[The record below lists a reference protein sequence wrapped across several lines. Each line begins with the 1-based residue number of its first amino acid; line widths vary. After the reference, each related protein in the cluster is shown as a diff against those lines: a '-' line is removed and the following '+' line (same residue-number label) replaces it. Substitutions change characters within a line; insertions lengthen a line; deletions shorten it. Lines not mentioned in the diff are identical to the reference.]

1 MHTVIVLA
9 LAVVIA
15 FVSNKSS
22 ANDIFIDVYGSGY
35 EMELIQ
41 KNGSDNDLDI
51 NATGDDHIYSIV
63 QDGNNNTVNL
73 TMGGDYP
80 TDVDINQTGD
90 NFGFSVY
97 YNCNNPGTSGYCN
110 ISVTQY

>member
-1 MHTVIVLA
+1 MRTVIVLA
-9 LAVVIA
+9 LAAVTA
-15 FVSNKSS
+15 FISSKSN
-22 ANDIFIDVYGSGY
+22 ANDIFIDAYGSGY

-51 NATGDDHIYSIV
+51 NAVGDDHIYSIV

-73 TMGGDYP
+73 TMSGDYP
-80 TDVDINQTGD
+80 TDVNINQTGD
-90 NFGFSVY
+90 DFSFSVY
-97 YNCNNPGTSGYCN
+97 YNCSNPGTNGYCN